1 MGKIALL
8 LSHYNQSNI
17 FFDVRRAQHPPS
29 LITPVLWPRGTW
41 RGRAQAEKG
50 RERIP
55 AKVVAPKPRNLS
67 RGQIRRPRSDKE
79 TYTWTKMPSFQGR
92 KPASATCMRARV
104 GSARRW
110 VAKP

>member
-55 AKVVAPKPRNLS
+55 AKVVDPKPRNLS
-67 RGQIRRPRSDKE
+67 RGQIRRPRYDKE
-79 TYTWTKMPSFQGR
+79 KNILGLQYPVLKQGHH
-92 KPASATCMRARV
+92 P
-104 GSARRW
+104 RRL
-110 VAKP
+110 A